1 MNAPPAVS
9 PELQEAFKQLLD
21 TELAGPKQ
29 DNSKPPRVNGQGN
42 HFIGTEGGPGK
53 TATRTQDEMYKDG
66 VYQVAE
72 LKNWHEMLS
81 IAMIANPHWS
91 GKELASHFGKSPNWV
106 NAIIRSDIF
115 QDMHNKR
122 RAEFGLHAN
131 DYIVERW
138 KAIND
143 QVMDQIETALE
154 KNEVKPETLNRLANT
169 ALGAMGYGN
178 AKTRPDAEQEKPIQ
192 IIVDEQ
198 ALAAAKERRDAAQQA
213 IEGELV
219 SD

>member
-9 PELQEAFKQLLD
+9 PELQEAFNQLLD

-29 DNSKPPRVNGQGN
+29 DNFVPDEPNGKGKYPGN
-42 HFIGTEGGPGK
+42 KGGPGRVD
-53 TATRTQDEMYKDG
+53 TRPYNERFKDG

-72 LKNWHEMLS
+72 LKSWHEMLS
-81 IAMIANPHWS
+81 VAMIVNPHWS
-91 GKELASHFGKSPNWV
+91 NKELAAHFGKSATWV
-106 NAIIRSDIF
+106 SAIIRSDIF
-115 QDMHNKR
+115 QHSHNKR
-122 RAEFGLHAN
+122 REEYGLQAVDH
-131 DYIVERW
+131 IVERW
-138 KAIND
+138 RAIND
-143 QVMDQIETALE
+143 QVMDQIEDALE

-178 AKTRPDAEQEKPIQ
+178 AKTRPDADQEKPIQ

-213 IEGELV
+213 IEGEVV